1 MIHCVRGVSTGDVFC
16 SISVCLLGWGYSRA
30 TLFSLPYKFQIAISY
45 FHFLHFLFPFQEIIY
60 ASYVSVLPLQSC
72 IADRM
77 KQLC

>member
-1 MIHCVRGVSTGDVFC
+1 MIHCVRGVRTGDVFC
-16 SISVCLLGWGYSRA
+16 SISACLLGWGYSRA

-45 FHFLHFLFPFQEIIY
+45 FHFLFPFQEIIY

-72 IADRM
+72 TADRM

>member
-16 SISVCLLGWGYSRA
+16 SISACLLGWGYSRA
-30 TLFSLPYKFQIAISY
+30 TLFFLPYKFQIAISY
-45 FHFLHFLFPFQEIIY
+45 FLFPFQEIIH